1 MNALSINI
9 PANFAADC
17 NNTLKRYDAE
27 RRDGAGRKPCLFCQ
41 FDPGEPALGE
51 QCLQNQAAVLLL
63 YCPQAGFFHSCDSF
77 QTPLSSLI
85 SDYEIS
91 TVYRI
96 TRCLGYIKTYFGF
109 RNKLAS
115 CIFLRRGFCAFF
127 FPKSV
132 GTCSVSVTRSHT
144 LWDALIPGLFTYFRP
159 LQENFLKK
167 H

>member
-63 YCPQAGFFHSCDSF
+63 YCPQAGFFHSCDFF

-96 TRCLGYIKTYFGF
+96 
-109 RNKLAS
+109 A
-115 CIFLRRGFCAFF
+115 
-127 FPKSV
+127 V
-132 GTCSVSVTRSHT
+132 
-144 LWDALIPGLFTYFRP
+144 WDTSILFSDS
-159 LQENFLKK
+159 EII
-167 H
+167 